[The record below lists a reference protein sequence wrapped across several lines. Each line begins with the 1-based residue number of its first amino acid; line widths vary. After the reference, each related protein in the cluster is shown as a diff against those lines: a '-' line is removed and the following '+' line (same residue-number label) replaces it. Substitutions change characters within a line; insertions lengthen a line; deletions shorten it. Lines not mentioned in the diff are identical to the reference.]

1 MYNWVEQG
9 SRALGTGEKRENVPI
24 SNLESLEYITIQERV
39 ELQSGSLD
47 SLLTPL
53 DTLTFYFLA
62 DIALR
67 RLNVEVGK

>member
-1 MYNWVEQG
+1 M
-9 SRALGTGEKRENVPI
+9 GTAEKRENVPI

-47 SLLTPL
+47 SLLTSL

>member
-1 MYNWVEQG
+1 MGRGHWVP
-9 SRALGTGEKRENVPI
+9 GTREKRENVPI

-47 SLLTPL
+47 S